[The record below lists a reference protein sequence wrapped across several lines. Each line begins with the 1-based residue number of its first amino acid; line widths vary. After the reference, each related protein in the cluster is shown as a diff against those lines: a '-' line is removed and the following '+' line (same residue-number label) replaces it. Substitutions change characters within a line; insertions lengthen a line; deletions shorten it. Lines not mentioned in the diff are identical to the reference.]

1 MSAAERLPAPPNPA
15 APVWYPPVPPRYARV
30 LSINHVAEAEYFRLD
45 AATTEGRLE
54 YYDGEIVAMAGA
66 QPVHNFIVN
75 NVAGELRNLLKGRE
89 CRAVSSDQRVHIPA
103 KRGYVYPDVVV
114 ACGEWQYQP
123 GTNPAA
129 LLNPVLLIEVLSES
143 TAFNDQTRKFV
154 WYQTLPS
161 LRHYALVSTDEVSV
175 LLYSREPGA
184 RLWTVA
190 LYEDL
195 AEALPLTALGVELP
209 LAEVYN
215 AVVFGEGE

>member
-15 APVWYPPVPPRYARV
+15 KPTPVPPKRARV
-30 LSINHVAEAEYFRLD
+30 LSINHVTEAEYFRLD

-66 QPVHNFIVN
+66 QPAHNFILL
-75 NVAGELRNLLKGRE
+75 NVASELRGQLKGSS
-89 CRAVSSDQRVHIPA
+89 CRVAASEQRVHVPA
-103 KRGYVYPDVVV
+103 RRGYVYPDVVV
-114 ACGEWQYQP
+114 ACGEWQYRP
-123 GTNPAA
+123 STKPAT
-129 LLNPVLLIEVLSES
+129 LLNPVVIFEVLSDS
-143 TAFNDQTRKFV
+143 TAENDRGRKFEA
-154 WYQTLPS
+154 YQTIPS
-161 LRHYALVSTDEVSV
+161 LLHYVLLDSRRVSV

-195 AEALPLTALGVELP
+195 TEALPLTALGVALP
-209 LAEVYN
+209 LAEIYN